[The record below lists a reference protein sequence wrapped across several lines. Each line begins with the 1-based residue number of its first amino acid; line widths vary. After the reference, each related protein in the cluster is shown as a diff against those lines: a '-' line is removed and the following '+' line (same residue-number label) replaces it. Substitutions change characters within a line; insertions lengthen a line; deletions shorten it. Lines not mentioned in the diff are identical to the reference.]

1 MKALVLAGGS
11 GTRLRP
17 ITHTNA
23 KQLVPLANK
32 PILFF
37 ALEAIAAAGITE
49 VGVVVGETGRGDP
62 RRGR

>member
-23 KQLVPLANK
+23 KQLVPVGNK
-32 PILFF
+32 PILHFV
-37 ALEAIAAAGITE
+37 LESLVAAGGTYSAL
-49 VGVVVGETGRGDP
+49 RAWS
-62 RRGR
+62 RSA